1 MIFPVSGLHR
11 KWKQP
16 VTYYFSRGS
25 TKAQMRAQFFK
36 QVLDA
41 YQNAGL
47 QVVATVC
54 DMGANNVKALKL
66 LGASETEAFFKFHNK
81 EIATVFDPP
90 HLLKCTRNL
99 FHKYDVQLKSEPL
112 DNQLPVIAK
121 WEHILNVYKFDKP
134 HPLRQLCKLTDT
146 HLNPVG
152 QNAMKV
158 KLAAQVLSH
167 TSSKSV

>member
-1 MIFPVSGLHR
+1 MIFMVSGLHR

-25 TKAQMRAQFFK
+25 TKADMRAQFFK

-66 LGASETEAFFKFHNK
+66 LGASETEAFFKLHNK
-81 EIATVFDPP
+81 QIATVFDPP
-90 HLLKCTRNL
+90 HLCEY
-99 FHKYDVQLKSEPL
+99 HK
-112 DNQLPVIAK
+112 
-121 WEHILNVYKFDKP
+121 
-134 HPLRQLCKLTDT
+134 
-146 HLNPVG
+146 
-152 QNAMKV
+152 
-158 KLAAQVLSH
+158 
-167 TSSKSV
+167 